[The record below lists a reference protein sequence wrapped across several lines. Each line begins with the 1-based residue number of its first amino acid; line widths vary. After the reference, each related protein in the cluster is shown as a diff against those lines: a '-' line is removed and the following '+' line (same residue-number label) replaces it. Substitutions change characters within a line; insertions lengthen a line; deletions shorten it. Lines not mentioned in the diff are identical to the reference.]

1 MLVDKEVLTP
11 KYVSF
16 MLTNRFFTHKVDFFP
31 EKVDHDLD
39 LVKIQIELIRTG
51 NHKQVRSYF
60 REIRGL
66 INRIYILKIQDDI
79 KEDLKDL
86 VMTETV
92 YAKFYKAWMDATIAG
107 LVLE

>member
-1 MLVDKEVLTP
+1 MTP

-16 MLTNRFFTHKVDFFP
+16 ILTNRFFSHKVDFFP

-39 LVKIQIELIRTG
+39 LVKIQIELIRKG
-51 NHKQVRSYF
+51 NHKKVRAYF

-66 INRIYILKIQDDI
+66 INRIYILKIHDDI

-92 YAKFYKAWMDATIAG
+92 YAKFHKAWEDASDEYGIA
-107 LVLE
+107 LE